1 LTAGSGT
8 TPGDS
13 SNPLRG
19 SAGNGG
25 ASGANVGT
33 QGVVVIRYLAT
44 TQKGTGGTVTS
55 SGGYII
61 HTFTT
66 AGTYTA

>member
-13 SNPLRG
+13 SNALRG

-25 ASGANVGT
+25 AAGNNNGVA
-33 QGVVVIRYLAT
+33 GVVVIRYLGA
-44 TQKGTGGTVTS
+44 QRGTGGTVTS
-55 SGGYII
+55 SGGYTL
-61 HTFTT
+61 HTFTA